1 AATRAA
7 PLSAPGDGQ
16 RKLVPP
22 VFPEAARRACPGYWP
37 ADDGE
42 PVARV
47 SAARPGKK
55 PRRCIYPGAS
65 RAIDLQ

>member
-1 AATRAA
+1 
-7 PLSAPGDGQ
+7 

-42 PVARV
+42 PVARSAQRYRGSTPQTTV
-47 SAARPGKK
+47 SWPEPQTAR
-55 PRRCIYPGAS
+55 YP
-65 RAIDLQ
+65 